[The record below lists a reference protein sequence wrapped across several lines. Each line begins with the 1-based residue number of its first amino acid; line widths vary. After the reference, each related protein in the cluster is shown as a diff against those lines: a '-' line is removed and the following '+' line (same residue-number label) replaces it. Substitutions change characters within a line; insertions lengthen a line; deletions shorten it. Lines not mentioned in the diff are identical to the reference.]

1 MFQLQNI
8 TIQRHPIFGS
18 ADINFANC
26 IDEQF
31 DNIGNAT
38 SVIIGRNGIGKSYL
52 LRAIADIFRLLDVII
67 NKPEEGQFP
76 ELKYHFAVKYFMDG
90 HTYVVS
96 DLKQGLQ
103 RVRADNM
110 TAFTFKKDGRNAYS
124 QEMQLPR
131 TVIASSMTIAD
142 KFPTPSAG
150 IYKYRGVRSEKTPS
164 TTGTRTIVRKA
175 VEGIMDSLAHK
186 HTTREEIAA
195 ILTELGFQPRLEIKY
210 RIRYRDVFVR
220 PDMNPDLLRDI
231 YTNWKEYFQG
241 RRGEVWGTKYY
252 HTLSNYPDRINEVCQ
267 FLRKCYELT
276 ESNTRNLIVYDV
288 FDPNNTLV
296 FDADVIKILSN
307 LDILSFPEFKV
318 YKNNVHQGY
327 DFVESSSGETQQLC
341 QFISI
346 MSAIEDNSL
355 VLIDEPENSSHP
367 NWQMNYIGWLQ
378 KIFKSYRSCHFLI
391 ATHSH
396 FLLTD
401 MRPEWS
407 SIIALNKTENGLQN
421 IAEGVNTFCWST
433 DDILYRVFHVRNTR
447 NRAFEDDIMR
457 LYTLIEDGKK
467 SSKEAKEIAKV
478 LNGYV
483 LPGNDPILKLLDL
496 MKDA

>member
-18 ADINFANC
+18 ADINFTNG
-26 IDEQF
+26 IDGQVA
-31 DNIGNAT
+31 DRGIAT

-52 LRAIADIFRLLDVII
+52 LRAIADIFRTLDIII

-96 DLKQGLQ
+96 DIIKGIQ
-103 RVRADNM
+103 RVRTDNVNVFIFM
-110 TAFTFKKDGRNAYS
+110 IDGQKANR
-124 QEMQLPR
+124 QEMRLPR

-142 KFPTPSAG
+142 KFPTPSSG

-195 ILTELGFQPRLEIKY
+195 ILSELGFQPRLEIKY
-210 RIRYRDVFVR
+210 RLRYKSVFVR

-231 YTNWKEYFQG
+231 YTNWNEYFKG
-241 RRGEVWGTKYY
+241 RKGEVWGTKYY
-252 HTLSNYPDRINEVCQ
+252 YNLSNHPDKVEQVCR
-267 FLRKCYELT
+267 FLQKCYELT
-276 ESNTRNLIVYDV
+276 GNNTHNLIVYDV
-288 FDPNNTLV
+288 FDLNNTLV

-318 YKNNVHQGY
+318 YKANLQEGY
-327 DFVESSSGETQQLC
+327 DLVESSSGETQQLC
-341 QFISI
+341 QFISV
-346 MSAIEDNSL
+346 MSVIENNSL
-355 VLIDEPENSSHP
+355 ILIDEPENSSHP

-378 KIFKSYRSCHFLI
+378 KIFHSYRSCHFLI

-407 SIIALNKTENGLQN
+407 SIIALNRSENGLLN

-433 DDILYRVFHVRNTR
+433 DDILYRVFRVRNTR
-447 NRAFEDDIMR
+447 NRAFEDDIMH
-457 LYTLIEDGKK
+457 LYTLIEEGKK
-467 SSKEAKEIAKV
+467 SSKEAKDIANI

-483 LPGNDPILKLLDL
+483 LPGKDPILKLLDM